1 MECELRLVREEA
13 QRQERNVLN
22 LTDAVNSKDTEVWKD
37 GGRNGN
43 RQREREREREEFS
56 ESEKDRKF

>member
-1 MECELRLVREEA
+1 MVREEA

-43 RQREREREREEFS
+43 RQTERERERERVFRE
-56 ESEKDRKF
+56 